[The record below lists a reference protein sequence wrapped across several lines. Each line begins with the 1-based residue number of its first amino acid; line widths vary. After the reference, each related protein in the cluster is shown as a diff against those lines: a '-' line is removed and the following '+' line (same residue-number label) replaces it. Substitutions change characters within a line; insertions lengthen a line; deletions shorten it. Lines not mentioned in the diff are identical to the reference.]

1 MEKDKSDRRA
11 AALRANLARRKE
23 QARGRKAAAE
33 PGEPRGRKAAAEP
46 GEPRGGG
53 AEEAASP
60 GSAKLTPREPPIVP
74 DDEPG

>member
-23 QARGRKAAAE
+23 QA
-33 PGEPRGRKAAAEP
+33 RGRKAAAEP